1 MDELGIDKSI
11 ITESGRLDRAFGIL
25 FPIQKKLLTVNNRV
39 VVIAVDKRSPQS

>member
-25 FPIQKKLLTVNNRV
+25 FPIQKKLLINNRV
-39 VVIAVDKRSPQS
+39 VVIAGDKRSPQS